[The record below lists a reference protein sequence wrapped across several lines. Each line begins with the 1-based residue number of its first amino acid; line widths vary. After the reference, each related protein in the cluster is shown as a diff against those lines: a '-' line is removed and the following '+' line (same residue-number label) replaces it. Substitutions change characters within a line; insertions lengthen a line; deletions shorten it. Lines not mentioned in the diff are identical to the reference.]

1 MITSLILYGQFFTRV
16 PIPIPID
23 EPQEKFNK
31 GIQYLTLFGLILGAI
46 EALCF
51 WGLSFVFPTWL
62 CWIFLLVI
70 DGMITGGFHLDALA
84 DTADGMFSSHNKEK
98 MYEIMKDSRL
108 GTMGALALIYY
119 YLLMIGLTYFISGH
133 LSIMTNVFLAAITIM
148 NTKTGISLIFLRIS
162 NSEKEKGLLK
172 SWGQIAPWRAAVS
185 QLLAIIVIFLGLGW
199 KGLVGYIVA
208 ALFVF
213 VYKHWI
219 NKQLGGFTGDTL
231 GAYASICQVIFMIA
245 YAAVVKL

>member
-16 PIPIPID
+16 PIPVPID

-31 GIQYLTLFGLILGAI
+31 GIQYLTLFGLILGAV
-46 EALCF
+46 EALAF
-51 WGLSFVFPTWL
+51 WGLSFLFPTWL

-84 DTADGMFSSHNKEK
+84 DTADGMFSSRNKEK

-119 YLLMIGLTYFISGH
+119 YLLMIGTTYFISSH
-133 LSIMTNVFLAAITIM
+133 LSVMMNVFLAAITIM
-148 NTKTGISLIFLRIS
+148 NTKTGISLIFLRIT
-162 NSEKEKGLLK
+162 NSENEKGLLK
-172 SWGQIAPWRAAVS
+172 SWGSIAPWRAIVS
-185 QLLAIIVIFLGLGW
+185 QVFAVLVIFLALNW
-199 KGLVGYIVA
+199 KGLIAYVVA

-231 GAYASICQVIFMIA
+231 GAYASICQVIFLII
-245 YAAVVKL
+245 YAAVIKL

>member
-1 MITSLILYGQFFTRV
+1 
-16 PIPIPID
+16 
-23 EPQEKFNK
+23 
-31 GIQYLTLFGLILGAI
+31 
-46 EALCF
+46 
-51 WGLSFVFPTWL
+51 
-62 CWIFLLVI
+62 
-70 DGMITGGFHLDALA
+70 
-84 DTADGMFSSHNKEK
+84 
-98 MYEIMKDSRL
+98 
-108 GTMGALALIYY
+108 
-119 YLLMIGLTYFISGH
+119 MIGLTYFISGH